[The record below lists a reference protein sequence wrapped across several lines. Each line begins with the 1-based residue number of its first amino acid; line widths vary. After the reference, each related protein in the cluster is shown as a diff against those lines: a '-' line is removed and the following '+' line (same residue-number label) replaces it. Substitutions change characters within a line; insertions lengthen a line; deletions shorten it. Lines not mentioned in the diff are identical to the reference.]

1 MSNQLLTL
9 ISFDMKKIWMV
20 AVATNLVF
28 FVKAQDS
35 EIETQA
41 IGVVIDAH
49 ALVDVVSDEIVFDFS
64 ADDPTEAGSPFVLGT
79 NKKQSTDL
87 NYSLMLSNGGLAD
100 GTISVHIDNMNEG
113 MYISLLADGTSAASL
128 DPNKFGR
135 LGTVNA
141 LFDATAG
148 GPSVKLT
155 STDQVLIEN
164 IGSSY
169 TGNGAGNGYQL
180 FYTAHIDN
188 YALLDADNGAQDMG
202 TITYTIAE

>member
-1 MSNQLLTL
+1 
-9 ISFDMKKIWMV
+9 MV
-20 AVATNLVF
+20 ATATSIAFAVN
-28 FVKAQDS
+28 AQDS

-64 ADDPTEAGSPFVLGT
+64 ADDPTEAGSPFILGS
-79 NKKQSTDL
+79 NKNQSTYL

-100 GTISVHIDNMNEG
+100 GTISVRINDMNEG
-113 MYISLLADGTSAASL
+113 MYISLLADGSGPASL
-128 DPNKFGR
+128 DPASNGI
-135 LGTVNA
+135 LGNVSGN
-141 LFDATAG
+141 FDIKAG

-155 STDQVLIEN
+155 STDQLLIEN

>member
-1 MSNQLLTL
+1 
-9 ISFDMKKIWMV
+9 MKKLWMV
-20 AVATNLVF
+20 AAATSFAFAVN
-28 FVKAQDS
+28 AQDS
-35 EIETQA
+35 DIETQA

-49 ALVDVVSDEIVFDFS
+49 ALVDVVADEIVFDFS
-64 ADDPTEAGSPFVLGT
+64 ADDPAEAGSPFVLGA
-79 NKKQSTDL
+79 NKNQSTHL

-100 GTISVHIDNMNEG
+100 GTISVRINDMNEG
-113 MYISLLADGTSAASL
+113 MFMSLLADGTQPASL
-128 DPNKFGR
+128 DPAAHGA
-135 LGTVNA
+135 LGNVAAN
-141 LFDATAG
+141 FDATAG

-155 STDQVLIEN
+155 STDQVLIKN

>member
-1 MSNQLLTL
+1 
-9 ISFDMKKIWMV
+9 MKKLWMV
-20 AVATNLVF
+20 AAATSFAFAVN
-28 FVKAQDS
+28 AQDS
-35 EIETQA
+35 GIETQA

-49 ALVDVVSDEIVFDFS
+49 ALVDVVADEIVFDFS
-64 ADDPTEAGSPFVLGT
+64 ADDPTEAGSPFVLGA
-79 NKKQSTDL
+79 NKNQSTHL

-100 GTISVHIDNMNEG
+100 GTISVRINDMNEG
-113 MYISLLADGTSAASL
+113 MFMSLLADGTQPASL
-128 DPNKFGR
+128 DPAAYGK
-135 LGTVNA
+135 LGNVAAN
-141 LFDATAG
+141 FDATAG

>member
-1 MSNQLLTL
+1 
-9 ISFDMKKIWMV
+9 MV
-20 AVATNLVF
+20 AAATSFAFAMN
-28 FVKAQDS
+28 AQDS

-64 ADDPTEAGSPFVLGT
+64 ADDPVEAGSPFVLGS
-79 NKKQSTDL
+79 NKNQSTHL

-100 GTISVHIDNMNEG
+100 GTISVRINDMNEG
-113 MYISLLADGTSAASL
+113 MFMSLLADGSQVTSL
-128 DPNKFGR
+128 DPALYGR
-135 LGTVNA
+135 LGNVSAN
-141 LFDATAG
+141 FDATAG

>member
-1 MSNQLLTL
+1 
-9 ISFDMKKIWMV
+9 MV
-20 AVATNLVF
+20 AAATSFAFAMN
-28 FVKAQDS
+28 AQDS
-35 EIETQA
+35 GIETQA

-49 ALVDVVSDEIVFDFS
+49 ALVDVVNDEVVFDFS
-64 ADDPTEAGSPFVLGT
+64 ADDPAEAGSPFVLGS
-79 NKKQSTDL
+79 NKNQSTHL

-100 GTISVHIDNMNEG
+100 GTISVRINGMNEG
-113 MYISLLADGTSAASL
+113 MYMSLLADGAGPASL
-128 DPNKFGR
+128 DPAAHGI
-135 LGTVNA
+135 LGNVTAN
-141 LFDATAG
+141 FDASAG

>member
-1 MSNQLLTL
+1 MRKL
-9 ISFDMKKIWMV
+9 WMV
-20 AVATNLVF
+20 AAATSFAFAMN
-28 FVKAQDS
+28 AQDS
-35 EIETQA
+35 GIETQA

-49 ALVDVVSDEIVFDFS
+49 ALVDVVNDEVVFDFS
-64 ADDPTEAGSPFVLGT
+64 ADDPAEAGSPFVLGS
-79 NKKQSTDL
+79 NMNQSTHL

-100 GTISVHIDNMNEG
+100 GTISVRINDMNEG
-113 MYISLLADGTSAASL
+113 MYMSLLADGTGPASL
-128 DPNKFGR
+128 DPAAYGT
-135 LGTVNA
+135 LGNVTAN
-141 LFDATAG
+141 FDATAG

-155 STDQVLIEN
+155 SNDQVLIEN

>member
-1 MSNQLLTL
+1 
-9 ISFDMKKIWMV
+9 MKKLWMV
-20 AVATNLVF
+20 AAATSFAFAMN
-28 FVKAQDS
+28 AQDS

-64 ADDPTEAGSPFVLGT
+64 ADDPAEAGSPFVLGS
-79 NKKQSTDL
+79 NKNQSTHL

-100 GTISVHIDNMNEG
+100 GTISVRINDMNEG
-113 MYISLLADGTSAASL
+113 MFMSLLADGSQVASL
-128 DPNKFGR
+128 DPALYGR
-135 LGTVNA
+135 LGNVSAN
-141 LFDATAG
+141 FDATAG

-169 TGNGAGNGYQL
+169 TGNGASNGYQL

>member
-1 MSNQLLTL
+1 
-9 ISFDMKKIWMV
+9 MV
-20 AVATNLVF
+20 AAATSFAFAMN
-28 FVKAQDS
+28 AQDS

-49 ALVDVVSDEIVFDFS
+49 ALVDVVSDEIAFDFS
-64 ADDPTEAGSPFVLGT
+64 ADDPAEAGSPFVLGS
-79 NKKQSTDL
+79 NKNQSTHL

-100 GTISVHIDNMNEG
+100 GTISVRINDMNEG
-113 MYISLLADGTSAASL
+113 MFMSLLADGSQVASL
-128 DPNKFGR
+128 DPALYGR
-135 LGTVNA
+135 LGNVSTN
-141 LFDATAG
+141 FDATAG